1 MEWNLL
7 LANFLDGDEAMKETY
22 TAVVRQSGPWWI
34 RWIKEIPG
42 VNCQERTRE
51 ELLVALKVT
60 LQEALE
66 FDDEK

>member
-22 TAVVRQSGPWWI
+22 TAVVRQSGRWWI
-34 RWIKEIPG
+34 GWIEEIPG

-51 ELLVALKVT
+51 ELFVTLKVNAARGVGV
-60 LQEALE
+60 Q
-66 FDDEK
+66 